1 MPMSV
6 PYLESERTG
15 EGATTMLWTVAVVL
29 LVLWFLGLVTSVT
42 LHGLIH
48 LLLALA
54 IIAVLVLVVS
64 GQNAV

>member
-6 PYLESERTG
+6 PTLSPSELVK
-15 EGATTMLWTVAVVL
+15 GATTMLWTVAVVL

-54 IIAVLVLVVS
+54 IIAVLVLVIS